1 MDENRCRLCNRPL
14 GEPLLT
20 YANMPDSAQGFLTEK
35 ESDDDRKSEFHVCQ
49 CQECGLVQIPGKPVA
64 YYKDVIRATEVSEEM
79 KDFRRGQFSGWIERY
94 GLKGKKIIEIGCG
107 RGEYMNIMA
116 EQPVELYGMEHN
128 PESVKTA
135 LKNGLRVVEGY
146 PEEPDDV
153 SNQGFFDGF
162 YVLNFL
168 EHVPEPKRFLH
179 SIYNGLTAQGVG
191 IVEVPNFN
199 MILEKKLFSEFIRDH
214 LMYFTK
220 QTLRILLECSGFEVL
235 EIREVWYD
243 YILSAVVRKRP
254 PIGIDDLQNQKQM
267 ITEQLW
273 EYVKAVKEKGGT
285 LAVWGAGH
293 QALAILSMTEIYK
306 EVSCVIDSAEFKQNK
321 YTPATHIKIL
331 PPRILMHGNITDV
344 LIIAGGFS
352 DEILRIMDK
361 DYPNVRHA
369 ILRDDGVELC

>member
-1 MDENRCRLCNRPL
+1 MDENNCRLCDRPL

-35 ESDDDRKSEFHVCQ
+35 ELDGDRKSKFHVCQ
-49 CQECGLVQIPGKPVA
+49 CRYCGLVQIPGNPVA
-64 YYKDVIRATEVSEEM
+64 YYKDVIRAAGVSEEM
-79 KDFRRGQFSGWIERY
+79 KDFRRRQFRDWIERY

-107 RGEYMNIMA
+107 RGEYMHIMA

-128 PESVKTA
+128 PDSVRNVV
-135 LKNGLRVVEGY
+135 KNGLRAMEGY
-146 PEEPDDV
+146 PEEPNDV
-153 SNQGFFDGF
+153 LNQGCFDGF
-162 YVLNFL
+162 YILSFL
-168 EHVPEPKRFLH
+168 EHVPEPKRFLQ

-220 QTLRILLECSGFEVL
+220 ETLRLLLECNGFEVL
-235 EIREVWYD
+235 EIKEIRYD
-243 YILSAVVRKRP
+243 YILSAVVRKSLPLR
-254 PIGIDDLQNQKQM
+254 IDELQNQKQT

-273 EYVKAVKEKGGT
+273 EYIKAVKEKGGT

-306 EVSCVIDSAEFKQNK
+306 EVACVIDSAEFKQNK
-321 YTPATHIKIL
+321 YTPATHIKVL
-331 PPRILMHGNITDV
+331 PSRILIQGNITDV
-344 LIIAGGFS
+344 LIIAGGYS
-352 DEILRIMDK
+352 DEISRIMDR